1 MNYRVTRKKPFYSSL
16 RVPPDK
22 SISHRVLILS
32 SLAEGTS
39 TVENLLESQDVLTT
53 VKVLKNLG
61 KSVEKEEKIW
71 VIKESGWSE
80 PEDVLNAEN
89 SGTTARLIMGIL
101 SYLPFFSVIT
111 GDNSLRRRPMDRVV
125 MPLTLMGGK
134 FWARK
139 DRYLPVA
146 IKGSRLH
153 AINYTLPIP
162 SAQVKSSIILAALS
176 VSETSTIVEPIPS
189 RDHTERMVEYMGGS
203 IRREGKNIIVSGK
216 TKLKSR
222 DFNIPGDFSSAA
234 FFMALAALIEGSSL
248 TIEDVGLNPTRTGFL
263 EVLKKM
269 GVRIEVELK
278 EKDWE
283 PRGSIKIEGGELS
296 SIILKKEDIPGV
308 IDEVP
313 LIALLA
319 TQAKGESRIEG
330 AEELRIKESDRICN
344 TVENLRLMG
353 AEIEELPDGLIVR
366 GPTMLKGAKVKSGGD
381 HRIAMMLSI
390 AGSIADGETVI
401 ENSEC
406 VSISFPQFFTLLE
419 KI

>member
-61 KSVEKEEKIW
+61 KTVEKEEKIW
-71 VIKESGWSE
+71 VIKESGWNE

-153 AINYTLPIP
+153 A
-162 SAQVKSSIILAALS
+162 
-176 VSETSTIVEPIPS
+176 
-189 RDHTERMVEYMGGS
+189 
-203 IRREGKNIIVSGK
+203 
-216 TKLKSR
+216 
-222 DFNIPGDFSSAA
+222 
-234 FFMALAALIEGSSL
+234 
-248 TIEDVGLNPTRTGFL
+248 
-263 EVLKKM
+263 
-269 GVRIEVELK
+269 
-278 EKDWE
+278 
-283 PRGSIKIEGGELS
+283 
-296 SIILKKEDIPGV
+296 
-308 IDEVP
+308 
-313 LIALLA
+313 
-319 TQAKGESRIEG
+319 
-330 AEELRIKESDRICN
+330 
-344 TVENLRLMG
+344 
-353 AEIEELPDGLIVR
+353 
-366 GPTMLKGAKVKSGGD
+366 
-381 HRIAMMLSI
+381 
-390 AGSIADGETVI
+390 
-401 ENSEC
+401 
-406 VSISFPQFFTLLE
+406 
-419 KI
+419 